1 MTTPLTPAPSAPSD
15 TSLGARVRTSAA
27 SAIIGGLAGA
37 VMSAAVVYFIIGMPD
52 GEGTNAL
59 NNAISGLISGF
70 LAGFIGLMIYQSKA
84 ASAARAA
91 TAETAATPGSA
102 SATPAEPARPAAAE
116 TRAAT
121 TGAADG
127 EAVGT
132 EAAPEGEPAETAGTK
147 DPTGA

>member
-70 LAGFIGLMIYQSKA
+70 LAGFIGLMVYQSKA
-84 ASAARAA
+84 AAAARAA
-91 TAETAATPGSA
+91 TAEAAAT
-102 SATPAEPARPAAAE
+102 TTPAAATE
-116 TRAAT
+116 AEAARPVAAEPEAAT
-121 TGAADG
+121 AEAASEEATGAK
-127 EAVGT
+127 
-132 EAAPEGEPAETAGTK
+132 APAG
-147 DPTGA
+147 A